1 MQSAINIKDLSREEK
16 LKVMEDIWEDL
27 SRDEKEVE
35 SPNWHQEAL
44 KETENRVSS
53 GQEKIVDWKIAKE
66 ELRKRFE

>member
-1 MQSAINIKDLSREEK
+1 MRSTINIKNLSREEK

-44 KETENRVSS
+44 KETEHRLNS
-53 GQEKIVDWKIAKE
+53 GQEKIVDWKVAKE